1 MPWWNKCEVEPMP
14 ELELTF
20 EQALMRLEEIT
31 AQMEHGNITLDA
43 SLRLFEEGTALIRRC
58 SAELDEAELKIVRLM
73 KGPDGNPVEME
84 FEDGK

>member
-1 MPWWNKCEVEPMP
+1 MP